1 MSTALTAAAAV
12 AHPGFWG
19 AGFFPFFIFIPIF
32 WILVI
37 GLIVFLVTRN
47 RRRFWANGGY
57 GPWGYGHPG
66 GWHGGWQ
73 AGRSAEATLA
83 DRFANGDIDE
93 KEYRARLE
101 VLRANLPQPPQPP
114 QR

>member
-1 MSTALTAAAAV
+1 MVTALTAAAAV
-12 AHPGFWG
+12 VHHPGFWG
-19 AGFFPFFIFIPIF
+19 AGVFPFFIFIPIF

-37 GLIVFLVTRN
+37 GLIVFLVARN
-47 RRRFWANGGY
+47 RRRWAANGGGPGF

-66 GWHGGWQ
+66 WQGG
-73 AGRSAEATLA
+73 GKSAEATLA

-101 VLRANLPQPPQPP
+101 VLRANQP

>member
-1 MSTALTAAAAV
+1 VFTALPASTLAAAAV
-12 AHPGFWG
+12 MHPGAWHPVL
-19 AGFFPFFIFIPIF
+19 FPFFFLIPIF

-37 GLIVFLVTRN
+37 GLIVFLVS
-47 RRRFWANGGY
+47 RRRRVWAQEGWG
-57 GPWGYGHPG
+57 GPWG
-66 GWHGGWQ
+66 HGGPGAWTGG
-73 AGRSAEATLA
+73 GRSAEATLA

-101 VLRANLPQPPQPP
+101 VLRASHPLPP